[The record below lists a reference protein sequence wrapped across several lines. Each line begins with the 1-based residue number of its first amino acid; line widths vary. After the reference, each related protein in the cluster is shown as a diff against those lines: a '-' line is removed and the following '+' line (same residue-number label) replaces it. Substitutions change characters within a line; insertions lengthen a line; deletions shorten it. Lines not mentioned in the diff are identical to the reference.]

1 MATTINSGALDAL
14 IDEYIEA
21 LFEFNPG
28 LGSFSGVH
36 KYDAKLPDL
45 SKASIAERVQELKD
59 FLVKAQALEIA
70 PQDNEA
76 ALDVALLIRNL
87 KKELF
92 ELEELREIE
101 QNPMTYNYLTDVS
114 LYIKRDYAPLAERLE
129 TVIQHLAG
137 LPHMLAQG
145 RENLDKA
152 LPKPALET
160 ALQMFK
166 GTIDYFEKDVTEQ
179 FTQHNDAAFTAR
191 FAPVRDQAIQAIR
204 DFIADLE
211 SRLPLAH
218 NNYAIG
224 PEKYRKMLDYG
235 EMVDLSAEEVLKVG
249 LKNLE
254 DNQNLLKQIAENFA
268 PGRPLAEVMQEMI
281 KNHPTPESLIPDTIA
296 KLEEV
301 REFLIDKKIVTVPSE
316 VRVQVK
322 ETPPFLRWSFASLD
336 SPGPFEEIA
345 TDAYYYLTPVEP
357 EWTEQQKEEWLT
369 KFDYY
374 TLQGVSIHE
383 AYPGHYLHFLHF
395 KLISRKLRRLSWT
408 GHYCYSYVEG
418 WAHYTEQM
426 MIEEGYG
433 SEDPRYQMAQLAEA
447 LLRNARYI
455 VSVKMHTEGM
465 TVEEGT
471 RFFME
476 NAHMEETPAAS
487 ESRRGTFDPGY
498 LNYCLGKLL
507 ILKLRED
514 YKQKQGS
521 NYSLQEFHDRLLSY
535 GAIPL
540 PLVRK
545 MMLNDPNGT
554 IL

>member
-1 MATTINSGALDAL
+1 MTIGSGALGAL
-14 IDEYIEA
+14 IDEYVEA
-21 LFEFNPG
+21 LFEFNPL
-28 LGSFSGVH
+28 LGSYSGLH

-45 SKASIAERVQELKD
+45 RKASMVKRIQELKE
-59 FLVKAQALEIA
+59 FLVKAQAVEIDPA
-70 PQDNEA
+70 DNEA
-76 ALDVALLIRNL
+76 DLDKTFLIRNL
-87 KKELF
+87 NKELF
-92 ELEELREIE
+92 ELEELREFE
-101 QNPMTYNYLTDVS
+101 QNPMTCGYLTDVS
-114 LYIKRDYAPLAERLE
+114 LYIKREYAPVAGRLE
-129 TVIQHLAG
+129 TVIQHLAQ
-137 LPHMLAQG
+137 LPQALAQG
-145 RENLDKA
+145 REILDKA
-152 LPKPALET
+152 LAKPALET
-160 ALQMFK
+160 ALIIFK
-166 GTIDYFEKDVTEQ
+166 GTIDYYEKDVTEQ
-179 FTQHNDAAFTAR
+179 FTQHGEAALTAR
-191 FAPVRDQAIQAIR
+191 FVPVREQALQAIR

-211 SRLPLAH
+211 SRLPDAH

-224 PEKYRKMLDYG
+224 PEKYHKMLDYG
-235 EMVDLSAEEVLKVG
+235 EMVDLPVAEVLRVG

-254 DNQNLLKQIAENFA
+254 DNQNLLRRIAESFA
-268 PGRPLAEVMQEMI
+268 PGRPLSEVMQEMI
-281 KNHPTPESLIPDTIA
+281 KNHPTPESLIPDTAA

-301 REFLIDKKIVTVPSE
+301 REFLIDQKIVSVPSE
-316 VRVQVK
+316 VRVKVK
-322 ETPPFLRWSFASLD
+322 ESPPFMRWAFASLD

-345 TDAYYYLTPVEP
+345 TDAYYYLTLVEP

-369 KFDYY
+369 KFDYF

-395 KLISRKLRRLSWT
+395 KQISRKLRRLSWT
-408 GHYCYSYVEG
+408 ANYSYSYVEG

-433 SEDPRYQMAQLAEA
+433 SEDPHYQMSQLAEA
-447 LLRNARYI
+447 LLRNARYV

-465 TVEEGT
+465 TVDEGT

-514 YKQKQGS
+514 YKQQQGPDF
-521 NYSLQEFHDRLLSY
+521 SLQEFHDRLLSY

-545 MMLNDPNGT
+545 MMLAEENGS